1 MMASSASGARRTRV
15 PRRTGGTRG
24 APRVAPPPRRQRAAD
39 AARHRA
45 REPRAPPA
53 RDERGTPSRAL
64 AKCPETRHVEAF
76 WSSTVRP
83 QESRN
88 VGPRAPRFS
97 AHQDLEARFGKSSIV
112 RSAGTHTRRARVP
125 RRRRTGHA
133 SDRTRATPRGD
144 CLSDPPRCRSGPTGT
159 DPHADRARAN
169 LNSPR
174 TDASP
179 NDRVRRCE
187 IPRGILLRP
196 RARSLT
202 PPQPYSS
209 RPAAPSAWAPRTPP
223 RARARTPCSR
233 A

>member
-45 REPRAPPA
+45 REPWAPPA

-64 AKCPETRHVEAF
+64 AKCPRRDT
-76 WSSTVRP
+76 WK
-83 QESRN
+83 
-88 VGPRAPRFS
+88 
-97 AHQDLEARFGKSSIV
+97 RFGARRFVPKNRATSARARRGFRLGGRLVLAKSSIV